1 MDLDKLILN
10 INTNIDNINELSLPE
25 LTYLIEEANSKYY
38 YSDNPILSDEI
49 YDLLTDRLEIID
61 KDNSLLQEVTGNN
74 EDNKELLPYFLGSQD
89 KIKFNKD
96 KKKLDNWLKK
106 YKGPYCI
113 SDKLDGISVLLI
125 IDNGVKLLTRGDGR
139 YGRDISN
146 ILPYINILGKSSLF
160 DIEEKLYIRGELV
173 ISKEKFDKYKSFSSH
188 SRNFVSGLQN
198 CKNIDENK
206 LKDIDLICYEVLNE
220 EDKNISEQIEIL
232 QKYDFNIVNYYLKDL
247 ISLDLLNDI
256 YKSRREDSIYSID
269 GIVIRDNNIHILND
283 GKKSKNPK
291 YSFAFKMMIEEQIGV
306 SEVVNIEW
314 NISKDGFLIPR
325 MEIKPINLAGANI
338 TFVSCHHADYVVKNK
353 LNIGSKVK
361 IIRSGD
367 VIPYVLDVIKSSKEP
382 LLPQG
387 YEYQWSDTQV
397 DFILLDKN
405 NNKDYNQKLISN
417 FFGVIKVKDLGE
429 GILNKIISFGF
440 NSIKNILCITKED
453 LLKIEGIQ
461 DKLAT
466 KIYNNLQSRLI
477 NIKLLNLMVASN
489 CFGRGIGEKKLK
501 SFLDLYPNFLDNE
514 NGEEKD
520 DIKNKLNGL
529 EGFNEKTTSK
539 ILEGINLFQIFY
551 NTEIPDFIKESLKKN
566 IIKKEITPKNTF
578 LNGKNIVL
586 TGTREIEKFLK
597 ENGCNI
603 QNNVTNKTDFLI
615 CKDKNINSSKYKKAQ
630 DLKIKIMDLKE
641 FNIQIKTQEISIN

>member
-10 INTNIDNINELSLPE
+10 INTNINNINELSLPE

-160 DIEEKLYIRGELV
+160 DIEDKLYIRGELV

-232 QKYDFNIVNYYLKDL
+232 QKYNFNIVNYYLKDL
-247 ISLDLLNDI
+247 ISLDLLNEI

-314 NISKDGFLIPR
+314 NVSKDGFLIPR

-338 TFVSCHHADYVVKNK
+338 TFVSCHHADYVVKNN

-417 FFGVIKVKDLGE
+417 FFGVIKVKDLGD
-429 GILNKIISFGF
+429 GILNKIINFGF

-514 NGEEKD
+514 NEEEKD

-641 FNIQIKTQEISIN
+641 FNIQIKTQGISIN